1 MVVCL
6 VYVVNAGSVFNIL
19 TNVDN
24 IILVDVVNFVSLGDV
39 FTLVDVVP
47 WKKVVDSGSV
57 VDVSPNDEA
66 VPCVG
71 VVDFSSLGDAL
82 PEDIGSRLNVD
93 DSGSIV
99 DVKWDVDFVVIADS
113 VSNGEAYPLGV
124 VLGDSD
130 ILVLSSDEV
139 IESIVDVIIWGNV
152 DESVSTSDV
161 SSAVK
166 DVVVGLLISGVIDV
180 EIKVGLNVDDSFEIV
195 KGSDDGVKS
204 KVVKSVVWD
213 DNASSCVDIAVSS
226 CAYYVEKLFIVN
238 LAWYVDDVDSFC
250 VGFVVSIG
258 LRSIDDTSFG
268 NLEMV
273 GFGDVISSCSKVNV
287 VSTAFVDGEW

>member
-39 FTLVDVVP
+39 FTLVVVVP

-82 PEDIGSRLNVD
+82 PEDIGSQVNVV

-99 DVKWDVDFVVIADS
+99 DVK
-113 VSNGEAYPLGV
+113 
-124 VLGDSD
+124 
-130 ILVLSSDEV
+130 
-139 IESIVDVIIWGNV
+139 
-152 DESVSTSDV
+152 
-161 SSAVK
+161 
-166 DVVVGLLISGVIDV
+166 
-180 EIKVGLNVDDSFEIV
+180 
-195 KGSDDGVKS
+195 
-204 KVVKSVVWD
+204 
-213 DNASSCVDIAVSS
+213 
-226 CAYYVEKLFIVN
+226 
-238 LAWYVDDVDSFC
+238 
-250 VGFVVSIG
+250 
-258 LRSIDDTSFG
+258 
-268 NLEMV
+268 
-273 GFGDVISSCSKVNV
+273 
-287 VSTAFVDGEW
+287 